1 MVTPTE
7 QPFRQLD
14 VNYMRVFYK
23 SRLLLH
29 MKLGHC
35 ADVASVM

>member
-14 VNYMRVFYK
+14 VNYMRVF
-23 SRLLLH
+23 L
-29 MKLGHC
+29 
-35 ADVASVM
+35 